1 MKRRITS
8 LCLILTMMFTLLP
21 NINAHA
27 ASYNIDKA
35 EEYAKAHWNDGVG
48 LCADFC
54 SACLRAG
61 GIDVNI
67 SGTRTLKNFLVDRG
81 YASVYLLTTAQGVN
95 LRWSSYSDKV
105 SPGDIIIN
113 YCPTCQV
120 YPHVVFVSDDKS
132 DGYIRYYAHN
142 AAKNNQRYY
151 TGSTGYGSHPG
162 HSFQTYVIHINN
174 GVYGGVEQP
183 KPVHTHSFE
192 RQTESGHPHKIYDVC
207 SCGEKIY
214 RGTGLIS
221 SCKDCFPLG
230 SVKLT
235 RSFDK
240 VGGTA
245 TFYRNDVRNAHSY
258 TLKVYKDSNL
268 YGTYNM
274 SNISY
279 KVSGLPAGSY
289 HAVVTAKSNNTGE
302 TRSASCS
309 TFRIVNTYTV
319 SYNANGGSGAP
330 SSQTKIQ
337 DSPMT
342 ITTSKPYR
350 EHYVFKGWAS
360 SKTATEAQY
369 QPGGAYTKNT
379 KITLY
384 AVWEPETYTVSFDI
398 NGGKGELSDTTITYG
413 DTMKMPNTV
422 VQDGYYLKGWAK
434 SDSASD
440 PDYLLGRDY
449 KIEENLKLYAVWGA
463 STWFGDV
470 ATSFAG
476 GDGTEENPY
485 QISNSAELAY
495 LAKIVNSQSSA
506 PEYKYYIL
514 TDNINM
520 GYNEWVPIGLLGNA
534 NQYFYGS
541 FDGNGYTISDLYM
554 TQSNEGNLGL
564 FGYTKDSEISNLN
577 ITGAIENV
585 SSGGKLT
592 VGGIAGHAEK
602 TDIEKCN
609 AMYFTISGISSG
621 DDEYSSIGCIVGIAS
636 AGGNI
641 SDCTVKNGSINLR
654 DGDFEAGILAGNSFV
669 NINNCTVISEESGL
683 FSAASGTDDI
693 RLGGL
698 CGNLS
703 GNAEKCSVN
712 APYFTNE
719 LYSSASNHTGGL
731 VGYLSGA
738 VSVCS
743 VQFKNGNSKSINGGN
758 YNSSIYSSAGNSIIS
773 GGLVGFAQTN
783 NAKITDCKYDGQSI
797 TGISSSAYAITGGLA
812 GRMDAKTNP
821 KVSVNGGQSLSR
833 ADLPTKTGYKATWYT
848 DANFQNEY
856 DFSQVLTN
864 DITLYAK
871 WEKGDDTPDIWDGTS
886 KEPAYNAETK
896 TYTITNGEELSWVSD
911 VSNEVITSGEN
922 FPDNISFKG
931 YTIELANDIYLN
943 DTTDWENWNETNAP
957 ENNWI
962 AISSRDYHP
971 STGWIERNFAGTF
984 NGNNYNIFGMY
995 CRYGS
1000 LHGLF
1005 GKLCGIVK
1013 NIEMRK
1019 GCLTDSDDYS
1029 GGIAAVL
1036 ENGTII
1042 ESRNHINILG
1052 SGGGISGI
1060 SSGNVTVEKCYNYGN
1075 ILSESGS
1082 CGGIIGCVEDNA
1094 TIINCHNF
1102 GDIVNDDYS
1111 GGIVGL
1117 GGGNIKYCSNHG
1129 TITGT
1134 SSFFGCTACG
1144 ISWGGSI
1151 SYCYNTG
1158 EINNTKNGMC
1168 AGISL
1173 LPSSISNC
1181 YNTGKITNGSGIVY
1195 NLNTGSHTVQNVYNI
1210 GTISSGYGIVGEI
1223 LGDYLGSGDKY
1234 ILRNCYATQSSLYY
1248 IKNTNGVTLTNVSR
1262 KTSTQMKSLSN
1273 LTGFSTSV
1281 WSTNASINNG
1291 YPYLKA
1297 LEETY
1302 KTYTVTAVTE
1312 YDNSAISRSF
1322 ANIDGIIYS
1331 DAKLN
1336 AYSGG
1341 ILGEAYGSA
1350 DNNSTAKG
1358 LISIADNISSKTSSS
1373 SSNES
1378 SGYVVG
1384 YNLNNSFDFTT
1395 SYYNS
1400 DVLSNGITNT
1410 TGTSRPLTALKIPSF
1425 LTTLVGLNAYESMNH
1440 LNEDETAVWVIKSG
1454 ELPELY
1460 YNVLNDVSIS
1470 KDIVNGTV
1478 AVDKEQAV
1486 DGEIVTVTASPAEG
1500 YVLNTIYVNGIE
1512 IAGNTFEMSGDADI
1526 YATFTEETKDY
1537 NITVKSD
1544 ENASAT
1550 LVNADEAMPVMLMA
1564 VNSDTAQGTSELTAK
1579 DGTEIQVNTFAD
1591 EQYTV
1596 DSVMV
1601 NGEEVIGD
1609 SFIVTDNSVVT
1620 LQVESLDTGF
1630 EAVTND
1636 AQDVREHSAVV
1647 SGSVTDSS
1655 EGVGRYI
1662 RYWSADDIST
1672 VYTTNVEEGSGEY
1685 NTEIFNLDSNTKY
1698 YYQMT
1703 EFGEIKSF
1711 TTLEEAYTGEDLP
1724 DGENNCITTTTYK
1737 KLNTTYKFT
1746 IKADR
1751 EVNNENVYVALYDEN
1766 GNLLN
1771 LAVAVF
1777 DGDIETTVT
1786 VPIISGIR
1794 YADVFV
1800 WKTEMSPAASAER
1813 IQIIE

>member
-1 MKRRITS
+1 
-8 LCLILTMMFTLLP
+8 MMFTLLP
-21 NINAHA
+21 NITAHA

-369 QPGGAYTKNT
+369 QPGGTYTKNT

-384 AVWEPETYTVSFDI
+384 AVWEPETYTISFDI

-434 SDSASD
+434 SNSASE

-495 LAKIVNSQSSA
+495 LAKIVNSQSAA

-554 TQSNEGNLGL
+554 TQPNEGNLGL
-564 FGYTKDSEISNLN
+564 FGYTKDSKISNLN

-602 TDIEKCN
+602 TEILKCN
-609 AMYFTISGISSG
+609 AMYFTISGISSV
-621 DDEYSSIGCIVGIAS
+621 DDEYSSIGCIVGMAS
-636 AGGNI
+636 SGGNI

-654 DGDFEAGILAGNSFV
+654 DGDFEAGILAGNSSV

-856 DFSQVLTN
+856 DFSQVLTD

-957 ENNWI
+957 ANEWKP
-962 AISSRDYHP
+962 ISPGYYN
-971 STGWIERNFAGTF
+971 GFAGIF
-984 NGNNYNIFGMY
+984 DGKNYVIEGIY
-995 CRYGS
+995 IYS
-1000 LHGLF
+1000 DDTDIGLF
-1005 GKLCGIVK
+1005 GSL
-1013 NIEMRK
+1013 
-1019 GCLTDSDDYS
+1019 
-1029 GGIAAVL
+1029 
-1036 ENGTII
+1036 
-1042 ESRNHINILG
+1042 INI
-1052 SGGGISGI
+1052 IK
-1060 SSGNVTVEKCYNYGN
+1060 NVSTSHGY
-1075 ILSESGS
+1075 
-1082 CGGIIGCVEDNA
+1082 
-1094 TIINCHNF
+1094 IN
-1102 GDIVNDDYS
+1102 GYVRT
-1111 GGIVGL
+1111 GGIVGVNHGHIISCNNTVTISGDSDT
-1117 GGGNIKYCSNHG
+1117 GGIAGKVEKGGAINNCSNSGIISGSGNSG
-1129 TITGT
+1129 TG
-1134 SSFFGCTACG
+1134 G
-1144 ISWGGSI
+1144 IAGDNGGSI
-1151 SYCYNTG
+1151 SYCYNTAPING
-1158 EINNTKNGMC
+1158 SSHVGGIAGSSYEEITYCYNKASVNGTTYVG
-1168 AGISL
+1168 GITG
-1173 LPSSISNC
+1173 SISSWNDNGYISFCYNSGNITGKGDFIGGIVGDTHQKISNSYNLGVVSTNGNYVGGITGYNNYTSVEYC
-1181 YNTGKITNGSGIVY
+1181 YNTANVSGGELVA
-1195 NLNTGSHTVQNVYNI
+1195 S
-1210 GTISSGYGIVGEI
+1210 IVG
-1223 LGDYLGSGDKY
+1223 S
-1234 ILRNCYATQSSLYY
+1234 LRGFTFVEPAAAIHYCYALNSPLYVKNGDNFS
-1248 IKNTNGVTLTNVSR
+1248 IKSVSQ
-1262 KTSTQMKSLSN
+1262 KTSAQMKILSN

-1281 WSTNASINNG
+1281 WSTNANINNG
-1291 YPYLKA
+1291 YPYLKL

-1302 KTYTVTAVTE
+1302 KTYTVTYITE
-1312 YDNSAISRSF
+1312 GDNNAISRSF

-1425 LTTLVGLNAYESMNH
+1425 LTTLVGLNAYESINH

-1537 NITVKSD
+1537 NITVQSD

-1550 LVNADEAMPVMLMA
+1550 LVNDDEAMPVMLMA